1 MGLPFL
7 CDPDEGVLIG
17 KHSKLKA
24 SDQMAARE
32 SQKAR
37 DHVGLL
43 QLCFQ
48 DLLHAMVDTIG
59 RIQRDAAVDPSEVE
73 PERIL
78 FRYDEIPN
86 DAKDIVRRVLQIDA
100 LLDEAADST
109 LLGKTE
115 DEIFEQLKTESD
127 AYEQS
132 AATLSERTEE
142 ASRWIARAGRMLD
155 LIASRTLE
163 IQSGD
168 DNSEEDCSE

>member
-1 MGLPFL
+1 
-7 CDPDEGVLIG
+7 
-17 KHSKLKA
+17 
-24 SDQMAARE
+24 MATRE

-73 PERIL
+73 PGRIL
-78 FRYDEIPN
+78 FRYDDIPN

-100 LLDEAADST
+100 LLDEAVGTT
-109 LLGKTE
+109 LLGKKE
-115 DEIFEQLKTESD
+115 DEIFEELKAESD
-127 AYEQS
+127 TYAQN
-132 AATLSERTEE
+132 AATLSAMTEE
-142 ASRWIARAGRMLD
+142 AARWISRAGRMLD

-168 DNSEEDCSE
+168 DDAEENCSE